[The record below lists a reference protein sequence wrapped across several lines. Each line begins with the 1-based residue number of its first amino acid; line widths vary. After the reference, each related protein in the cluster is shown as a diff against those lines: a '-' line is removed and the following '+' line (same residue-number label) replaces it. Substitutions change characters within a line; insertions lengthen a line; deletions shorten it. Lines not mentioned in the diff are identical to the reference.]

1 VFILLYVAPNWKQM
15 FFNRWLVKQTMVHA
29 YYRIVSRDKEQTS
42 DTCINLVEPPE
53 DYAAWKK
60 SIPKA
65 CIPCESM

>member
-1 VFILLYVAPNWKQM
+1 
-15 FFNRWLVKQTMVHA
+15 MVHA
-29 YYRIVSRDKEQTS
+29 YYRIVSRDKEEQTS